1 MGQVVQVIDH
11 HHHQM
16 KNTTRPIQDLEND
29 VTVGSCSTLVAQRY
43 LTFCQDEDLI
53 DVQIILLLF
62 GPIVLGEKADYKI
75 TLSFSLFLSHFMDR
89 HSFYL

>member
-1 MGQVVQVIDH
+1 MGQVVQVID

-43 LTFCQDEDLI
+43 LAFCQHDEDLI

-62 GPIVLGEKADYKI
+62 GPIVLGEKTDY
-75 TLSFSLFLSHFMDR
+75 
-89 HSFYL
+89 